1 MQTLSLQQV
10 LAGCLALLLIPGPL
24 ASAELTGIP
33 EQGTWVKLRVA
44 GAGRFE
50 MPVLVPV
57 RQEVLVSHPQPIAAK
72 DVDSGPLQEPAA
84 PQGAMKLNIVV
95 ISGDG
100 AINNIKSRTA
110 REMIV
115 EVRDENNK
123 PVAGASVVFLLPDS
137 GPGLVSSNGS
147 RMLTSMTDANGR
159 AAARGLKPNGQSGR
173 FNMQVRANYQQS
185 FGQASIAQTN
195 MVAVGAALSGLT
207 IGLIAVGAAVAA
219 GTVYAVTRDSGPG
232 RATVGVNPG
241 TPSAGAPR

>member
-1 MQTLSLQQV
+1 M
-10 LAGCLALLLIPGPL
+10 PL
-24 ASAELTGIP
+24 T
-33 EQGTWVKLRVA
+33 
-44 GAGRFE
+44 
-50 MPVLVPV
+50 VPV
-57 RQEVLVSHPQPIAAK
+57 RQEVLVSHLQPIATNEANP
-72 DVDSGPLQEPAA
+72 GPSQETQA

-110 REMIV
+110 RETIV

-173 FNMQVRANYQQS
+173 FNLQVRANYQQS
-185 FGQASIAQTN
+185 FGQLAIAQTN
-195 MVAVGAALSGLT
+195 MVAAGAAISGLT
-207 IGLIAVGAAVAA
+207 VALIAVGAAAAA
-219 GTVYAVTRDSGPG
+219 GTAYAVTRDNGPG